1 MADFDPDDYDDI
13 GESLGPS
20 VRRLYWRA
28 IKTLLIALGIQTVAG
43 LSPAT
48 IEHVYSRKLYLY
60 VPWLL
65 ARING
70 LAGFSLSEIFFLL
83 LIGVFLLWGVW
94 SALKAFRGQ
103 TPLLDSLKTIVLYA
117 IWTAGILFVIFKLM
131 WGLNY
136 QRLPLAEGSGLE
148 DRYARTEELNDIGMQ
163 IANGIRNSYKAV
175 PENSPLAGLTGLQNA
190 TGEVALSPE
199 QDKLRIFEI
208 SKLIDYSFQT
218 TDLFNGLDGW
228 EFAPPK
234 ALWSSPM
241 IRVFGIKSFYLPF
254 TGEVSVREGLSTQD
268 LPFAIARAKAYQR
281 GFAREDEANFVAYLV
296 CTSSAD
302 PLIRYSGYLHGA
314 KVLEALERSGIGE
327 YLSGLGEVHRLHIS
341 QHRIAADGV
350 VGSFASSLID
360 QLFNLHL
367 RVNRVVEGTE
377 SADGDVDLIVS
388 YYLTFKN
395 RPASQFPGGSAGD

>member
-1 MADFDPDDYDDI
+1 MADFDPEDYEDI
-13 GESLGPS
+13 GEAPGPS

-43 LSPAT
+43 LSPTT
-48 IEHVYSRKLYLY
+48 IEYVYSRKLYLY

-103 TPLLDSLKTIVLYA
+103 TPLLDSLKAIVLYA

-136 QRLPLAEGSGLE
+136 QRLPIAEGVGLE
-148 DRYARTEELNDIGMQ
+148 DRYARTEELNDIGTR
-163 IANGIRNSYKAV
+163 IANGIRNSFSSI
-175 PENSPLAGLTGLQNA
+175 PENNPLVGLTGPLN
-190 TGEVALSPE
+190 GSGGVSLSPE
-199 QDKLRIFEI
+199 QDRLRILEI
-208 SKLIDYSFQT
+208 AKLIDYSFQT

-228 EFAPPK
+228 ELAPPK
-234 ALWSSPM
+234 TLWSSPM
-241 IRVFGIKSFYLPF
+241 IRVLGIRSFYLPF
-254 TGEVSVREGLSTQD
+254 TGEVSVREGLASQD

-296 CTSSAD
+296 CTNSAD
-302 PLIRYSGYLHGA
+302 PLVRYSGYLHGA

-327 YLSGLGEVHRLHIS
+327 YLNGLGEVHRLHIS
-341 QHRIAADGV
+341 QRRIAADGV
-350 VGSFASSLID
+350 VGSFASALVD

-367 RVNRVVEGTE
+367 RVNRVVQGTE
-377 SADGDVDLIVS
+377 SADGDIDLIIS
-388 YYLTFKN
+388 YYLTVKN
-395 RPASQFPGGSAGD
+395 RPASQFPGGSAGE